1 MKKITTYW
9 LLAAAM
15 TLAGCAS
22 DNDIATEYAGDENDA
37 VTINATRVA
46 TSTSIYSTALAEG
59 ETFCLINETRQSLGR
74 TNKYKA
80 VYEVTSSGIVP
91 QESAEYVVWQTG
103 KDKSGNEITQN
114 IFRAVIPDDAPL
126 SNFQLPTDQST
137 ADKLKAADWQ
147 LASDSPEVTAMQSKP
162 TLSLDFEHQLTKIVI
177 TISENVKNDLASLS
191 NLQILG
197 SVTPLYSA
205 DDRTIQAI
213 VEPAT
218 STPNAP
224 LLTFADAAGETYI
237 ISLPTSITSLD
248 KGKQYNFTLTGG
260 HDLLTI
266 SSVSVTDWTNTEA
279 MEIDT
284 PAKRTIPYVT
294 FSAEEEQEFIIDSN
308 FAGYRITGLQYS
320 VGNGPWIDIPS
331 YGVTV
336 NFGGDKGNLRLRGK
350 NPKGTAD
357 DVDKYARISFRNYN
371 VPVACKGDIRTLLD
385 YDHFNTVSTANARF
399 FSLFYGNPLTSCP
412 DLPATELA
420 DSCYYKMFEGCDN
433 LTSAPALPATTL
445 SKSCYDQM
453 FSDCSNLTSGPTLPA
468 TTLADYCYQYMFNN
482 CYNLSSLTVLY
493 DNKNIN
499 YYAFM
504 GWLENAGRN
513 ASSHTLT
520 LKSKD
525 AYYDTFYYLLPMDWD
540 PWFGTTTLLD
550 VNGNVI
556 PIN

>member
-46 TSTSIYSTALAEG
+46 TSTSLYSTALAEG
-59 ETFCLINETRQSLGR
+59 ETFCLVNETRQSLGR

-114 IFRAVIPDDAPL
+114 TFRAVIPDDAPL

-147 LASDSPEVTAMQSKP
+147 LASDSPEVTAMQTKP
-162 TLSLDFEHQLTKIVI
+162 TLSLNFEHQLAKIVI
-177 TISENVKNDLASLS
+177 TISENVKSDLASLS

-224 LLTFADAAGETYI
+224 LLTFADAAGETYN

-294 FSAEEEQEFIIDSN
+294 FFAEEEQEFGISSN
-308 FAGYRITGLQYS
+308 YPYYITGLQYS
-320 VGNGPWIDIPS
+320 VGNGPWIDIPAYGT
-331 YGVTV
+331 YGVY
-336 NFGGDKGNLRLRGK
+336 FGGDKGNLRLRGK
-350 NPKGTAD
+350 NPNGTAD
-357 DVDKYARISFRNYN
+357 DMDNYANISFYNYD

-385 YDHFNTVSTANARF
+385 YDHYNTVSTANARF
-399 FSLFYGNPLTSCP
+399 CGLFYGCALTSCP

-420 DSCYYKMFEGCDN
+420 DYCYY
-433 LTSAPALPATTL
+433 
-445 SKSCYDQM
+445 QM
-453 FSDCSNLTSGPTLPA
+453 FSGCYILTSGPTLPA
-468 TTLADYCYQYMFNN
+468 TTLADYCYREMFKS
-482 CYNLSSLTVLY
+482 CFMLSSLTVLY
-493 DNKNIN
+493 DDNKNIN
-499 YYAFM
+499 SDAFM
-504 GWLENAGRN
+504 DWLENAGRD

-525 AYYDTFYYLLPMDWD
+525 AYKDIFYYLLPIDWD
-540 PWFGTTTLLD
+540 PRFGTTTLLD

-556 PIN
+556 EPIN

>member
-46 TSTSIYSTALAEG
+46 TSTSLYSTALAEG
-59 ETFCLINETRQSLGR
+59 ETFCLVNETRQSLGR

-114 IFRAVIPDDAPL
+114 TFRAVIPDDAPL

-147 LASDSPEVTAMQSKP
+147 LASDSPEVTAVQTKP
-162 TLSLDFEHQLTKIVI
+162 TLSLNFEHQLAKIVI
-177 TISENVKNDLASLS
+177 TISENVKSDLASLS

-218 STPNAP
+218 STPNAH
-224 LLTFADAAGETYI
+224 LLTFADAAGETYN

-266 SSVSVTDWTNTEA
+266 SSVSVSDWEDESVSSDEDEAWIRFDDSNIEYITFTADSEQGFKFYDTLYGSTLSGFEYSVNNGEWITIPSEGITEA
-279 MEIDT
+279 
-284 PAKRTIPYVT
+284 IP
-294 FSAEEEQEFIIDSN
+294 
-308 FAGYRITGLQYS
+308 
-320 VGNGPWIDIPS
+320 
-331 YGVTV
+331 
-336 NFGGDKGNLRLRGK
+336 FGGEKGTLRLRGK
-350 NPKGTAD
+350 NLNGTATGYYGSNA
-357 DVDKYARISFRNYN
+357 KRISFSEN
-371 VPVACKGDIRTLLD
+371 VPVSCTGDIRTLLD
-385 YDHFNTVSTANARF
+385 YENYTTVSTVPKIRKQ
-399 FSLFYGNPLTSCP
+399 SQWQSQL
-412 DLPATELA
+412 
-420 DSCYYKMFEGCDN
+420 
-433 LTSAPALPATTL
+433 
-445 SKSCYDQM
+445 Q
-453 FSDCSNLTSGPTLPA
+453 
-468 TTLADYCYQYMFNN
+468 
-482 CYNLSSLTVLY
+482 
-493 DNKNIN
+493 
-499 YYAFM
+499 
-504 GWLENAGRN
+504 
-513 ASSHTLT
+513 
-520 LKSKD
+520 
-525 AYYDTFYYLLPMDWD
+525 
-540 PWFGTTTLLD
+540 
-550 VNGNVI
+550 
-556 PIN
+556 